1 MAFSFNT
8 NYAINNENT
17 VETLHAHDVRFSVFI
32 KNGEQL
38 LSQATV
44 KVLINNLEVAKGT
57 SNELG
62 KVDLLVKSYKHEKAT
77 IVTSYD
83 GQTKTMKNVTLQ
95 NGKFYYVDFAIINT
109 NDVKKEVEEKRVMTD
124 KVAEEIVSQEKTQQE
139 DEKQPSEVVT
149 EPGELTKAELKYER
163 KLKRIKKCQRKIDK
177 ANIKLDKSQKKL
189 DAKKAKVDEDAEFL
203 KIKDR
208 QRRID
213 RQRNRYKSKQLK
225 LNRKL
230 KKLNKIYNK

>member
-1 MAFSFNT
+1 MAFNFNT
-8 NYAINNENT
+8 NYAINNANT
-17 VETLHAHDVRFSVFI
+17 VETLHAHDVKFSVFV

-124 KVAEEIVSQEKTQQE
+124 KVAEEIVSQEKAQKE
-139 DEKQPSEVVT
+139 DKKQSIEVVNVSR
-149 EPGELTKAELKYER
+149 ELTKDEAKYER
-163 KLKRIKKCQRKIDK
+163 KLKRIKKRQRKIDK
-177 ANIKLDKSQKKL
+177 ANTKLDQSQKKL
-189 DAKKAKVDEDAEFL
+189 DVKKAKVDEDAEFL

-213 RQRNRYKSKQLK
+213 RHRNNYKSKQLR
-225 LNRKL
+225 LDRKL
-230 KKLNKIYNK
+230 KKLNKRYNK